1 MPGTATHG
9 FVDLQRR
16 IQLFLNGSGMGF
28 LDPQAGI
35 GVKYLGRWLEFRAGP
50 SDRVRIRGF
59 PQFSVSKVGGTG
71 CSISEEFRQYSV

>member
-50 SDRVRIRGF
+50 SDRVISIRMKNIF
-59 PQFSVSKVGGTG
+59 ASKVGGTG